1 MNQTATLAVPQPKVL
16 ADVVSNSRVRDAAL
30 VLGAALLTAA
40 CAQISFPFPGSPVPV
55 TGQTFAVLLTG
66 AALGANRGA
75 LGQLLYV
82 AMGLVGLPFYADGA
96 HGVDVV
102 FGATGGYLVAF
113 PLAAWVCGKLAEAR
127 FDRTPVKALPA
138 FTVGSLIVFAI
149 GVPWLAVAADF
160 TLAEAI
166 DKGFVPFIL
175 GGILKAALAAGLLP
189 TAWKLTNR

>member
-1 MNQTATLAVPQPKVL
+1 MNQTATLPAGQPRVL
-16 ADVVSNSRVRDAAL
+16 ADLFSHTRVRDAAL

-40 CAQISFPFPGSPVPV
+40 CAQISIPLPGDPVPV

-75 LGQLLYV
+75 AGQLLYV

-127 FDRTPVKALPA
+127 FDRTPLKALPA
-138 FTVGSLIVFAI
+138 FTIGSLIVFAV
-149 GVPWLAVAADF
+149 GVPWLAVSADL
-160 TLAEAI
+160 TLAKAI
-166 DKGFVPFIL
+166 ELGFVPFIP
-175 GGILKAALAAGLLP
+175 GGIVKAVLAAGLLP
-189 TAWKLTNR
+189 TAWRLVR